1 MLGGGKFPLLYPFH
15 RQGEH
20 TFVYEAGNEVLLV
33 HHHHSVLGRWSSPP
47 LRWRNTTPGTSN
59 CTDTYSQLTSTQTHN
74 LKCTHSIW
82 NWLCIGKS
90 ALVFVQ
96 LKIRIRIATVQ
107 TKQHRHIYVM
117 QLSKYKGASI
127 TSLVNFNSLY
137 KLRQNLFTLGQKHTP
152 LRTDSAKMF

>member
-1 MLGGGKFPLLYPFH
+1 MEYAIPPPLCVCLSIQSKYFLTLDFGSRYSRTGEENPRDRHRMLGGGKFPLLYPFH

-74 LKCTHSIW
+74 LKCTQTGTDFT
-82 NWLCIGKS
+82 LEKVK
-90 ALVFVQ
+90 LVFVQ
-96 LKIRIRIATVQ
+96 LKISQRIATM
-107 TKQHRHIYVM
+107 K
-117 QLSKYKGASI
+117 KP
-127 TSLVNFNSLY
+127 TSADTF
-137 KLRQNLFTLGQKHTP
+137 
-152 LRTDSAKMF
+152 M